1 MGHFHVA
8 SSVKYS
14 KNVDAYIW
22 MSNCIICVYIVFY
35 FVDEVW
41 TKYRFEAFIKKTG
54 TKFKE

>member
-1 MGHFHVA
+1 MAHFHVA

-22 MSNCIICVYIVFY
+22 MSKLYNMCVFY

>member
-1 MGHFHVA
+1 
-8 SSVKYS
+8 
-14 KNVDAYIW
+14 